1 MSYNS
6 PFTGTVIQPT
16 DVSYR
21 EVTLTDNTQLEWP
34 INGTATANYTARIM
48 EVTASA
54 SNLALYMP
62 PADQT
67 SVGNDVLIRNTGSN
81 TFTVKDFGGNSTII
95 SVANGE
101 SKYIYITDNPDTE
114 GTWGNIAFGVGSSS
128 ADAATLAGYGLV
140 ALATTLN
147 QSTPVSTFS
156 ANTTATNSFRAQTY
170 VWTGGAGTL
179 TFDTTSSLGNNWFMH
194 IRNSGTGALTLT
206 PSGGTLINGSS
217 SIVLQPTDS
226 CMVVCSGT
234 AFYTV
239 GLGKSTLFN
248 YTQLTKDV
256 AAGGTFTLTSSEASN
271 VIQKYTGTLAGNVTI
286 VVPPTVQ
293 VYYIINNTVG
303 GINDYTITVT
313 TGSGAVA
320 TISAGQQATL
330 VCDSVNLFNANT
342 VLAGSTTIAL
352 GNGNVGS
359 PALSFAAEGSTGV
372 YRAAA
377 GQFNI
382 AILGVLRFTL
392 AASGLTINGDVTANS
407 ASFSGTVT
415 ALGGISG
422 GTF

>member
-1 MSYNS
+1 
-6 PFTGTVIQPT
+6 
-16 DVSYR
+16 
-21 EVTLTDNTQLEWP
+21 
-34 INGTATANYTARIM
+34 
-48 EVTASA
+48 
-54 SNLALYMP
+54 
-62 PADQT
+62 
-67 SVGNDVLIRNTGSN
+67 
-81 TFTVKDFGGNSTII
+81 
-95 SVANGE
+95 
-101 SKYIYITDNPDTE
+101 
-114 GTWGNIAFGVGSSS
+114 
-128 ADAATLAGYGLV
+128 
-140 ALATTLN
+140 
-147 QSTPVSTFS
+147 
-156 ANTTATNSFRAQTY
+156 
-170 VWTGGAGTL
+170 
-179 TFDTTSSLGNNWFMH
+179 
-194 IRNSGTGALTLT
+194 
-206 PSGGTLINGSS
+206 
-217 SIVLQPTDS
+217 
-226 CMVVCSGT
+226 MVVCSGT

-293 VYYIINNTVG
+293 VYYIINDTVG

-313 TGSGAVA
+313 TGSGATA

-342 VLAGSTTIAL
+342 VLAGSTTISL

-359 PALSFAAEGSTGV
+359 PSLSFAAEGSTGV

-392 AASGLTINGDVTANS
+392 AASGLTIVGGVTANS
-407 ASFSGTVT
+407 ATLTGDVSAANATFSGGVTVTGNVSANIATFSGTLT
-415 ALGGISG
+415 AIGGIAG